1 MAVRLGCCCLALAG
15 VLGCAPRPTPAT
27 QIEPEGLVNV
37 PGGRV
42 AYRIMGGGDKTPLVL
57 LHGGPGGRSCTFS
70 VLSEL
75 ATDRR
80 VILYDQLG
88 SGRSD
93 RPNDVA
99 LWRMD
104 RFVEELDAV
113 RRALG
118 LREVHILGHSWGGTL
133 ATEYL
138 LTKGRQGVRSVIL
151 SSPLISTPRWLAD
164 TRRLRLTLPEPVQS
178 ALNKCEAVETADD
191 PACVAANDV
200 FEEHFV
206 RGAKALPDVP
216 ECEGVTGGDEV
227 YRHMWGAGEFTA
239 TGLLRD
245 YDRTDRLGELQL
257 PVLFLAGRHDE
268 AVPATV
274 ADFQRRVP
282 AARMHVFENSAHA
295 TYRTET
301 AEYVRIV
308 RDFLA
313 EAEANGGPTA
323 APPIPQDPAPQRREF
338 SLPATKARG
347 LPLADAVLVGNT
359 LYISGRGGV
368 DLATMKVPADVK
380 DEVKLMMEDYK
391 AILAMAGMTMDD
403 LVSVTIYSPDLSLY
417 STFNEIYRSYFTR
430 GFPARAFIGSGPL
443 LFGMRFE
450 MQAIAI
456 KR

>member
-1 MAVRLGCCCLALAG
+1 MPVRLLCCCLTIAGLAA
-15 VLGCAPRPTPAT
+15 CAPTTSAARV
-27 QIEPEGLVNV
+27 EPEGFVTV
-37 PGGRV
+37 PGGKV
-42 AYRIMGGGDKTPLVL
+42 WYRIMGNGDRTPLLL
-57 LHGGPGGRSCTFS
+57 LHGGPGGRSCAFS
-70 VLSEL
+70 VLSGL
-75 ATDRR
+75 ATDRQ
-80 VILYDQLG
+80 VIMYDQLG

-93 RPNDVA
+93 QPNDLT
-99 LWRMD
+99 LWRTD

-113 RRALG
+113 RNALG
-118 LREVHILGHSWGGTL
+118 LHEVHILGHSWGGAL

-138 LTKGRQGVRSVIL
+138 LTKGQKGVRSVIL

-164 TRRLRLTLPEPVQS
+164 TRRLRLTLSEPVQS
-178 ALNKCEAVETADD
+178 ALNNCEAVETADD

-206 RGAKALPDVP
+206 RGARSLPAVP
-216 ECEGVTGGDEV
+216 ECEGVSGGDQV

-239 TGLLRD
+239 TGSLRD
-245 YDRTDRLGELQL
+245 YDRTDRLGELKL

-268 AVPATV
+268 AAPETI
-274 ADFQRRVP
+274 ADFQRQVSG
-282 AARMHVFENSAHA
+282 ARMHVLEHSAHA

-308 RDFLA
+308 REFLA
-313 EAEANGGPTA
+313 DAESNGA
-323 APPIPQDPAPQRREF
+323 APAKQAIAQQPASPERREF

-347 LPLADAVLVGNT
+347 LPLADAVQIGNT
-359 LYISGRGGV
+359 LYIAGRGGV

-380 DEVKLMMEDYK
+380 DEIRLMMDDYK
-391 AILAMAGMTMDD
+391 AILALAGMTMDD
-403 LVSVTIYSPDLSLY
+403 LVSVTIYSPDLTLY
-417 STFNEIYRSYFTR
+417 STFNEIYRSYFTK

-450 MQAIAI
+450 MQAIAV

>member
-1 MAVRLGCCCLALAG
+1 MTARLLCCCLAIAC
-15 VLGCAPRPTPAT
+15 VLGCAPAPPAARVT
-27 QIEPEGLVNV
+27 GVEPEGFVNV

-42 AYRIMGGGDKTPLVL
+42 WYRIMGGGGKTPLLL
-57 LHGGPGGRSCTFS
+57 LHGGPGGRSCAFS

-75 ATDRR
+75 ATDRP

-93 RPNDVA
+93 RPNDLA
-99 LWRMD
+99 LWRTD

-113 RRALG
+113 RKALG
-118 LREVHILGHSWGGTL
+118 LSKVHILGHSWGGTL

-138 LTKGRQGVRSVIL
+138 LTKGQQGVRSVIL

-178 ALNKCEAVETADD
+178 ALNKCEAVETADE

-206 RGAKALPDVP
+206 RGAKALPAVP

-245 YDRTDRLGELQL
+245 YDRTDRLGELKL

-268 AVPATV
+268 AAPETV
-274 ADFQRRVP
+274 ADFERRVP
-282 AARMHVFENSAHA
+282 GARMRVLENSAHA

-308 RDFLA
+308 REFLA
-313 EAEANGGPTA
+313 ETEANGRASAT
-323 APPIPQDPAPQRREF
+323 PA
-338 SLPATKARG
+338 SAR
-347 LPLADAVLVGNT
+347 
-359 LYISGRGGV
+359 
-368 DLATMKVPADVK
+368 
-380 DEVKLMMEDYK
+380 
-391 AILAMAGMTMDD
+391 
-403 LVSVTIYSPDLSLY
+403 
-417 STFNEIYRSYFTR
+417 
-430 GFPARAFIGSGPL
+430 
-443 LFGMRFE
+443 
-450 MQAIAI
+450 
-456 KR
+456 